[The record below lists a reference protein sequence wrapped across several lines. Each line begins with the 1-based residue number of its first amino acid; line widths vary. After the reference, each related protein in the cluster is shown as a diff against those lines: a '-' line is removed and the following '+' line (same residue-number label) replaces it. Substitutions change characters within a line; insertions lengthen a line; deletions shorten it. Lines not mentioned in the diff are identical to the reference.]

1 MSVRLDEMWS
11 AELGLDL
18 VGVAPAGP
26 TPTWAAYQEW
36 LARGY
41 AGSLAYLARPD
52 AVERRS
58 DPRWV
63 LPEARSLLVVAASYA
78 GAPLSPLPPLHGRVS
93 RYAWGEDYH
102 RWLLSRLET
111 LVQRIA
117 MQAGPFP
124 YRCYVDTGPLLERA
138 WAQAA
143 GLGWM
148 GKNACLLHPRLGSYL
163 FLGVALLGLEL
174 EPTPPPSFPTCGRCT
189 RCLEACPTGALVAPG
204 VVDARRCL
212 AYLTVE
218 HRGPI
223 PEPLRPAVGE
233 WLFGCD
239 LCQESCPWNRRPL
252 AVHAAELPPPGATLA
267 LPELL
272 ALDEAGFRARFRVT
286 SLGRATRAGLA
297 RNAALVLGNRGDP
310 AAMPAL
316 RQAATH
322 DPDPMVREQAAWSLA
337 RLAVL

>member
-1 MSVRLDEMWS
+1 M
-11 AELGLDL
+11 
-18 VGVAPAGP
+18 
-26 TPTWAAYQEW
+26 
-36 LARGY
+36 
-41 AGSLAYLARPD
+41 
-52 AVERRS
+52 
-58 DPRWV
+58 
-63 LPEARSLLVVAASYA
+63 
-78 GAPLSPLPPLHGRVS
+78 HGRIS

-102 RWLLSRLET
+102 RWLLSRLEA
-111 LVQRIA
+111 LVQRIVA
-117 MQAGPFP
+117 QAGPFP

-143 GLGWM
+143 GLGWV
-148 GKNACLLHPRLGSYL
+148 GKNACLLHPCLGSYL
-163 FLGVALLGLEL
+163 FLGVALLGVDL
-174 EPTPPPSFPTCGRCT
+174 EPTPLSAFPTCGCCT
-189 RCLEACPTGALVAPG
+189 RCLEACPTGALIAPG
-204 VVDARRCL
+204 LVDARRCL
-212 AYLTVE
+212 AYLTIE

-239 LCQESCPWNRRPL
+239 LCQEVCPWNRRPL
-252 AVHAAELPPPGATLA
+252 AVHATETPPPGATLS

-286 SLGRATRAGLA
+286 PLWRATRAGLA

-322 DPDPMVREQAAWSLA
+322 DPDEVVREQAAWSLSH
-337 RLAVL
+337 LG